1 MSKTKAKK
9 KAGSQADGTRRSY
22 FVFDPDEVVIIGLD
36 TKDGPEHPLFDGE
49 SNAHAAEKD
58 AANIANVRT
67 FGVLEPILFERD
79 GDRILVVDGR
89 TRTRWARAAAKLQ
102 RAAGE
107 EVLVVPGLPKR
118 GDGAMLYGISRAA
131 NTHRPD
137 DTPLQNARNAQR
149 LMDMGRSEAEVA
161 VAFGVTPQT
170 MKHWLALLQLDPK
183 VQRAVERGMAVGA
196 AAPLAKLS
204 KADQVAKLAELEAA
218 GDKPTA
224 RAVTN
229 KLRADQGKA
238 AVETPAQKLRKIE
251 DIIKDLFSNEP
262 EMAISVDSVGY
273 DSVTAIGAVLGLA
286 WTSGINTRT
295 S

>member
-1 MSKTKAKK
+1 MSKAKK
-9 KAGSQADGTRRSY
+9 KGRSQADGTRRSY
-22 FVFDPDEVVIIGLD
+22 FVFDPAEVIIIGLD

-79 GDRILVVDGR
+79 GNRILVVDGR
-89 TRTRWARAAAKLQ
+89 TRVRWARAAAKLQ
-102 RAAGE
+102 KSAGE

-149 LMDMGRSEAEVA
+149 LMDMGRSEPEVA

-170 MKHWLALLQLDPK
+170 MKQWLALLQLDPK

-196 AAPLAKLS
+196 AAPLAKLP
-204 KADQVAKLAELEAA
+204 KAEQVAKLAELGSA
-218 GDKPTA
+218 KPTA
-224 RAVTN
+224 RAVAN
-229 KLRADQGKA
+229 KLRADQGKPA
-238 AVETPAQKLRKIE
+238 RQTPAHRLREIEVIINDLARDPEFDEEDVTVSRRAIVKIG
-251 DIIKDLFSNEP
+251 N
-262 EMAISVDSVGY
+262 
-273 DSVTAIGAVLGLA
+273 VLGLN
-286 WTSGINTRT
+286 WTWNDGHLVTRSGG
-295 S
+295 